1 MNISIKFFFFTQMVA
16 YCVHH
21 SGHSFF
27 YLVINPGDHSSECGS
42 NSFYSI
48 IWLLHSFTNCYILN
62 ENLSYLEFFVIIVD
76 GKKKEIS
83 YNLQCIPSNI
93 EINVFVGQIP
103 RNGVNRLKEICITKF
118 WRICCQKAPKDN
130 LCEGSFLYT
139 LTNSISLNSN
149 LCWSDRCLGF

>member
-103 RNGVNRLKEICITKF
+103 RNGVNRLKVD
-118 WRICCQKAPKDN
+118 A
-130 LCEGSFLYT
+130 L
-139 LTNSISLNSN
+139 
-149 LCWSDRCLGF
+149 WSHIMHGLDTAAKIPSYLVIHYLQFHVH